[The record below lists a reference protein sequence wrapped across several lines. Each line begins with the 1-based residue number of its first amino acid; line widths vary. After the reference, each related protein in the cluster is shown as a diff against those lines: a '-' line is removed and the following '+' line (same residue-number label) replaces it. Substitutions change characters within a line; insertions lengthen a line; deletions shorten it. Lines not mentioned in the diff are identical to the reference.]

1 MHQKRKRGPK
11 TCSKCRQVGHD
22 KRMCPQLEK
31 TPPPAV
37 IVEDVEEGSD
47 DNESVTSS
55 VRDVE
60 WDDDASVDNSIDEDV
75 PVSDVVVP
83 LVVEDFPPQIE
94 CESENEWEDCPM
106 NELLFTT
113 DGRGNRKYAL
123 DNDRPEFDASR
134 SGIQR

>member
-1 MHQKRKRGPK
+1 M
-11 TCSKCRQVGHD
+11 GHD

-31 TPPPAV
+31 NPPPAV

-75 PVSDVVVP
+75 PVPDVVVP
-83 LVVEDFPPQIE
+83 LVVDDFPSQIL
-94 CESENEWEDCPM
+94 CESD
-106 NELLFTT
+106 LHT
-113 DGRGNRKYAL
+113 
-123 DNDRPEFDASR
+123 S
-134 SGIQR
+134 